1 MTQGLSRQNP
11 SAEPP
16 GDQEG
21 HGEEELLWGRQR
33 NAKPVP
39 SHPVLVT
46 WNPGRRAVAT
56 WGGGSEGTRGRCQ
69 YYTTSKAHS
78 VNLSYSPSPF
88 PPLKNKV
95 LWPMFTNVKQRA
107 ILDSVFLSRVELTTA
122 RISQLELYKQLPLG
136 PAESTHLYLNMP
148 LGVTCLLSPW
158 PPIFKFSFLSLA
170 DKFENPTFPT
180 EGVGLI
186 EWQQSP
192 VSLLPSW
199 NPTGQFLFHRNGI
212 KNTAEE
218 NKSL

>member
-1 MTQGLSRQNP
+1 MTRGLSRQNP

-88 PPLKNKV
+88 PPPEKQGALA
-95 LWPMFTNVKQRA
+95 NV
-107 ILDSVFLSRVELTTA
+107 
-122 RISQLELYKQLPLG
+122 YKCKTKSHPRL
-136 PAESTHLYLNMP
+136 
-148 LGVTCLLSPW
+148 C
-158 PPIFKFSFLSLA
+158 LSLPCRA
-170 DKFENPTFPT
+170 YH
-180 EGVGLI
+180 
-186 EWQQSP
+186 S
-192 VSLLPSW
+192 
-199 NPTGQFLFHRNGI
+199 
-212 KNTAEE
+212 
-218 NKSL
+218 